1 MKDNPCSSP
10 DHSRHGP
17 RTLLALAAGLAAL
30 VAGLSTAS
38 AEATHYPL
46 TLKNCGATITFD
58 HAPQRVVSIGQST
71 TETLLSLGLADK
83 IVGTAV
89 WFGPVMKRFEAANA
103 KIKRL
108 ADNDPSFEAVVAQS
122 PDLVAA
128 QYEWHIGPN
137 GSVGKREQFADLK
150 IPAYVSPADCVE
162 KDNTVG
168 DGVRKQPFTM
178 ALVYQEIHELAEIF
192 DVGDRGDALVADLQK
207 READAISKV
216 AGSDIAKNVPVVFWF
231 SSKQVNGE
239 AFVAGANGAPAFIMQ
254 ALGAKNVITTQEEWP
269 LVGWES
275 IVATDPKVIVLAR
288 MDRRR
293 FPADDIDAK
302 LRFIETDPVVSQ
314 LQAAKD
320 KHFVIMDAQD
330 MNPSIRTIDGIEA
343 LADGIKALGP
353 SN

>member
-1 MKDNPCSSP
+1 MTTLDNP
-10 DHSRHGP
+10 RRGY
-17 RTLLALAAGLAAL
+17 RAILAF
-30 VAGLSTAS
+30 VAGIATFVVGISTAS

-46 TLKNCGATITFD
+46 TIQNCGASIAFD

-89 WFGPVMKRFEAANA
+89 WFGPVMKQYEVANA
-103 KIKRL
+103 KIRRL
-108 ADNDPSFEAVVAQS
+108 ADNDPSFEAVVAQN

-162 KDNTVG
+162 KDNSIG

-192 DVGDRGDALVADLQK
+192 DVNDRGDALVVDLQK
-207 READAISKV
+207 READAV
-216 AGSDIAKNVPVVFWF
+216 ANVASSNIVRNVPVVFWF

-239 AFVAGANGAPAFIMQ
+239 AFVAGKNGAPAFIMQ
-254 ALGAKNVITTQEEWP
+254 ALGAKNVITT
-269 LVGWES
+269 
-275 IVATDPKVIVLAR
+275 
-288 MDRRR
+288 RRNGR
-293 FPADDIDAK
+293 SSTGRASSRPTRK
-302 LRFIETDPVVSQ
+302 
-314 LQAAKD
+314 
-320 KHFVIMDAQD
+320 
-330 MNPSIRTIDGIEA
+330 
-343 LADGIKALGP
+343 
-353 SN
+353 